1 MSSKTMAEVV
11 IRSGGRD
18 PPKRVRL
25 LAHFAPGERNLSPES
40 RVRGSQTRR
49 GSSVDRAP
57 RDAARAIRPG
67 KRPEPVVVSVR
78 SGFFLSEAGAFF
90 SSTSVVQ
97 LASQVEPPLR
107 DPIGGALGGG
117 AGLGSFSKS
126 NRTFSKSKQRG
137 TALFVIKILPRL
149 IALSCLSLTW
159 TSRQHF
165 KKRRAEPGVRE
176 PGNISE
182 IVGAISRVTARQK
195 ISPVGAFFFFVKYR

>member
-1 MSSKTMAEVV
+1 MRSARCMISVRRRITTTSGCSSHRRMSSKTMAEVV

-117 AGLGSFSKS
+117 AGLGSFFEV
-126 NRTFSKSKQRG
+126 NRTFSKSKQG
-137 TALFVIKILPRL
+137 ERL
-149 IALSCLSLTW
+149 CSLL
-159 TSRQHF
+159 QF
-165 KKRRAEPGVRE
+165 LGD
-176 PGNISE
+176 
-182 IVGAISRVTARQK
+182 
-195 ISPVGAFFFFVKYR
+195 